1 MPDFDK
7 FMEKVDSLLLSKFG
21 LTSNSISD
29 APWYD
34 YCMDELE
41 VEAACAYALYDY
53 NDVDFGVLETIGLA
67 DYI

>member
-7 FMEKVDSLLLSKFG
+7 FMEEVDAFLMRKVG
-21 LTSNSISD
+21 LTSHSIAD

-34 YCMDELE
+34 YCMDEME
-41 VEAACAYALYDY
+41 VEAACAYALHDY
-53 NDVDFGVLETIGLA
+53 NDVDFSFLETIGLA

>member
-7 FMEKVDSLLLSKFG
+7 FMEKVDALLLSKLG
-21 LTSNSISD
+21 LTSHSIAD

-41 VEAACAYALYDY
+41 VEAACAYALYDH
-53 NDVDFGVLETIGLA
+53 NDMQFETLQSIGLA